1 MAFPASNNCG
11 NGSNSTDRVIYIG
24 ETSSDSEESDA
35 SFSQETDL
43 NAAQT
48 TALRVNSAVLGTGE
62 GDTRSSLRTV
72 SSTTSVSS
80 LEMQVALS
88 SEDLANG
95 VRVCEYDDEEEEEA
109 PRLEWAGVGYVNSSG
124 LTRNSAWRD
133 AFRLSEMLC
142 QPVFATPNSGGWS
155 CWLLSRG
162 LGLSQCSSIPESH
175 PTVQALLRTWS
186 RFFQGAGEVFLQIYN
201 GDGGLFVE
209 RALQL
214 LSCREWLGRIRVV
227 GIDPSFFVRSTHNV
241 HFYMTSGSLS
251 RLLDV
256 SGLMQA
262 RIANR
267 VSVVPF
273 SPYTQS
279 IVPEVWD
286 ACYECALRF
295 EFMHLAGIASF
306 GFSSRESVLNQ
317 EIRHF
322 DARLIRIVDSERSL
336 AFSRL
341 EAVLR
346 ADTTSS
352 VRSGNVFP
360 IPSLRMTILVHTLV
374 RHAITSTKTA
384 YQYDGLSFG
393 NVLDSAFVAA
403 YAGET
408 IGEIFLLFTN
418 EPRIARHTRL
428 LRMLA
433 RLLSA
438 NGWAAGVMELVYSGI
453 LSVSLLIRGSA
464 GACQIQLLMW
474 FTVTVGSVT
483 AIELSQWYF
492 PSIWGR
498 IQNLGM
504 RLTTP
509 AMYREEQ
516 EIESASAL
524 IPLQQDCRRRRF
536 SNRQYRAV
544 LLSAELIALLADSVI
559 LIMFEG
565 VDFWGLGLPE
575 YCRSQSCT
583 NATASVLPS
592 SNVTT
597 IAPNQTAVCSDD
609 ATTPRPVFPPIT
621 GSYAQDVSEGGVAA
635 VAATIRMIWV
645 GVLLLYFLYAAFRLV
660 REARRGGR

>member
-1 MAFPASNNCG
+1 MSSPCSNDNRNLCC
-11 NGSNSTDRVIYIG
+11 NLTI
-24 ETSSDSEESDA
+24 EEESETESG
-35 SFSQETDL
+35 SFS
-43 NAAQT
+43 
-48 TALRVNSAVLGTGE
+48 
-62 GDTRSSLRTV
+62 SSTESL
-72 SSTTSVSS
+72 STTSPVQSTAEQVDNLIGGGGQSSS
-80 LEMQVALS
+80 LESLS
-88 SEDLANG
+88 IASSSDDDRVCG
-95 VRVCEYDDEEEEEA
+95 VRVCDFSDEDDEDLQSAVEVA
-109 PRLEWAGVGYVNSSG
+109 YVNSSG
-124 LTRNSAWRD
+124 LTNRSVWGD
-133 AFRLSEMLC
+133 SIRLSEILC
-142 QPVFATPNSGGWS
+142 RPVTAIPNSGGRA

-162 LGLSQCSSIPESH
+162 LGLSQCSSIPENH
-175 PTVQALLRTWS
+175 PTVRALLRAWS
-186 RFFQGAGEVFLQIYN
+186 RFFQRSGSGSFLQIYN

-227 GIDPSFFVRSTHNV
+227 GIDPSFFVRSTHNA

-273 SPYTQS
+273 SPYSQS

-286 ACYECALRF
+286 ACYENALRF

-306 GFSSRESVLNQ
+306 DFSSRENVLNQ

-360 IPSLRMTILVHTLV
+360 IPSLRMIFLVHTLV
-374 RHAITSTKTA
+374 RHAITSIKTA
-384 YQYDGLSFG
+384 YQYDGLSIG
-393 NVLDSAFVAA
+393 NVLDSAFLAA

-408 IGEIFLLFTN
+408 VGEIFLLCTN
-418 EPRIARHTRL
+418 EPRTAERTRL

-453 LSVSLLIRGSA
+453 LSVSLLIRGSDSP
-464 GACQIQLLMW
+464 CQIQLLMW

-483 AIELSQWYF
+483 VIELSQWYF

-565 VDFWGLGLPE
+565 VDFWGLGCQSTVGLNLAQTRQPR
-575 YCRSQSCT
+575 YCL
-583 NATASVLPS
+583 A
-592 SNVTT
+592 
-597 IAPNQTAVCSDD
+597 
-609 ATTPRPVFPPIT
+609 
-621 GSYAQDVSEGGVAA
+621 
-635 VAATIRMIWV
+635 RM
-645 GVLLLYFLYAAFRLV
+645 
-660 REARRGGR
+660 